1 MDCNT
6 IREMLAG
13 RLYGQSGKF
22 ANAEDYL
29 QSAVTVPLI
38 DVCGQ
43 PEVLF
48 EVRSGKLNR
57 QPGEICFPGG
67 RIEPYDTSPLQTA
80 LRETVEELGIKEDAI
95 EVLGTLDFLVSPI
108 GVLIYPYA
116 VYISADLPLAPNTD
130 EVAEV
135 FTVPLEFL
143 LTAKPRVASME
154 MATKPLAGFP
164 FDLLPPDYPQGYR
177 RRAKYPLLFYQY
189 KHYVIWG
196 LTARVLANFIEICR
210 QGLGGDYLL

>member
-1 MDCNT
+1 MNSDT
-6 IREMLAG
+6 IRKALVSV
-13 RLYGQSGKF
+13 LHGQAGKF

-38 DVCGQ
+38 DVDGE
-43 PEVLF
+43 PSVLF

-67 RIEPYDTSPLQTA
+67 RIEAHDTSPLQAA
-80 LRETVEELGIKEDAI
+80 LRETVEELGVKREKIQ
-95 EVLGTLDFLVSPI
+95 VLGTLDFLVSPI

-116 VYISADLPLAPNTD
+116 VHISAALPLAPNAD

-135 FTVPLEFL
+135 FTVPLDFL
-143 LTAKPRVASME
+143 FAAKPRIASME

-196 LTARVLANFIEICR
+196 LTARVLANFIEVCR
-210 QGLGGDYLL
+210 QGLGGDYSV

>member
-1 MDCNT
+1 MDT
-6 IREMLAG
+6 YQLRMVLAG
-13 RLYGQSGKF
+13 ALHGQSGKL

-29 QSAVTVPLI
+29 QSAVTVPLLDI
-38 DVCGQ
+38 AGQ
-43 PEVLF
+43 PAILF

-67 RIEPYDTSPLQTA
+67 RIESYDDNPLDA
-80 LRETVEELGIKEDAI
+80 AVRETVEELGIGRDTV
-95 EVLGTLDFLVSPI
+95 EVLGELDFLVSPI

-116 VYISADLPLAPNTD
+116 VYLSATMPLSPNAD

-143 LTAKPRVASME
+143 LEAKPRVASME

-164 FDLLPPDYPQGYR
+164 FDMLPPDYPQGYR
-177 RRAKYPLLFYQY
+177 RRAKYPVLFYQY
-189 KHYVIWG
+189 RDYVIWG
-196 LTARVLANFIEICR
+196 LTARVLAGFLDICR
-210 QGLGGDYLL
+210 SRLGGKYSL

>member
-1 MDCNT
+1 MDSDK
-6 IREMLAG
+6 IRKMLLGALNG
-13 RLYGQSGKF
+13 YSGKF

-38 DVCGQ
+38 DVAGK
-43 PEVLF
+43 PAVLF

-67 RIEPYDTSPLQTA
+67 RIEAHDASPLHTA
-80 LRETVEELGIKEDAI
+80 LRETVEELGVKKENI

-116 VYISADLPLAPNTD
+116 VHIAAALPLAPNAD

-135 FTVPLEFL
+135 FTVPLDFL
-143 LTAKPRVASME
+143 LAAKPRIASME

-196 LTARVLANFIEICR
+196 LTARVLANFIDVCR
-210 QGLGGDYLL
+210 QGLDGNCSV